1 MKKMSIFENEKDFAD
16 ALSRAFCAAAEL
28 PGVKPVRREESY
40 LDRSFQSAAS
50 QFIMDQLNG
59 KRRPADGWDKGWHNG
74 FPPPVQP

>member
-1 MKKMSIFENEKDFAD
+1 MKKMMSIFDNEKDFAD

-28 PGVKPVRREESY
+28 PGVKAERRTESY
-40 LDRSFQSAAS
+40 LDHSTT

-59 KRRPADGWDKGWHNG
+59 KRRPDGWDKGWHNG